1 MEELSRLTAE
11 MRRNTTAS
19 AQDFTDVFGG
29 PPRTIISHQLSVT
42 GFFYDDIFWQSEKAP
57 PPLLRPSGRN
67 LPLFNIPPPK
77 QTSSGRHRSNGGFF
91 SDIFGEKKAFS
102 SRSRSKTNSS
112 SALSSEELSPLRR
125 PAVSDDGYDDV
136 SLLASK
142 LRPINVKNRLNSVK
156 NGHEDHKKQQKLP
169 SFPDINPNL
178 GSENEFLDKLWSC
191 PFRRNA
197 IAESVNLE
205 HMNLRVSENDVQ
217 FNSPSSAVSS
227 DRNIETCEIIDDEMG
242 QDFDED
248 EDELMSSYVIE
259 IDSCNRETTIES
271 NDVDEAIA
279 WAKEKFQKYCS
290 QEKPTQ
296 ESIKEHPPPS
306 KGPAPL
312 VIQDEMS
319 ILDEKIRLWLIGKEA
334 DVRLLLS
341 SLHNIL
347 WPSSGWIAIP
357 LMNLIE
363 SSQVKKAYQ
372 KAVLCLHP
380 DKLQQRGATPVHKH
394 IAEKVFAALQDAWT
408 AFISLDVSCR

>member
-1 MEELSRLTAE
+1 MPFSSR
-11 MRRNTTAS
+11 
-19 AQDFTDVFGG
+19 
-29 PPRTIISHQLSVT
+29 
-42 GFFYDDIFWQSEKAP
+42 
-57 PPLLRPSGRN
+57 
-67 LPLFNIPPPK
+67 
-77 QTSSGRHRSNGGFF
+77 
-91 SDIFGEKKAFS
+91 

-125 PAVSDDGYDDV
+125 PAISDDGYDDV
-136 SLLASK
+136 SSLASK
-142 LRPINVKNRLNSVK
+142 LRPINVKNRWTISARF
-156 NGHEDHKKQQKLP
+156 GHEDHQKKEKLA
-169 SFPDINPNL
+169 SFPDIKPTL
-178 GSENEFLDKLWSC
+178 DSENEFVDKLWGC
-191 PFRRNA
+191 PFQFSRRNA
-197 IAESVNLE
+197 IAESVINLE
-205 HMNLRVSENDVQ
+205 QMNLRVSENDVQ

-227 DRNIETCEIIDDEMG
+227 DRNIETCEIIDDEME
-242 QDFDED
+242 QDYNVDEDED

-259 IDSCNRETTIES
+259 LDSCNRETTIES

-296 ESIKEHPPPS
+296 EVLNGHHLSS
-306 KGPAPL
+306 KGPTPTVVL
-312 VIQDEMS
+312 DEMS

-341 SLHNIL
+341 SLHHIL
-347 WPSSGWIAIP
+347 WPNSGWIAIP

-380 DKLQQRGATPVHKH
+380 DKLQQRGATLVQKH
-394 IAEKVFAALQDAWT
+394 IAKKAFAALQDAWT